1 MSKQKQKKTPVVLSI
16 YPNSRGFGYSVH
28 EKALKVIDTQVISI
42 RPISNAIALKRI
54 KEIIDYYK
62 PEIVVLEDYNG
73 MSSRKSNRVQKLIDI
88 ISKYAKK
95 TEVYVKTYSRADIR
109 FVFSSFNAHT
119 KHEIATVITE
129 NVPFMKNRIMKKRKT
144 TETEKYMASSFDA
157 VSLGITHYY
166 SEE

>member
-1 MSKQKQKKTPVVLSI
+1 MSKKKQNKTPVVLAI
-16 YPNSRGFGYSVH
+16 YPNFRGFGYSVH

-42 RPISNAIALKRI
+42 RPISNAVALKRI
-54 KEIIDYYK
+54 KEIIDYYV
-62 PEIVVLEDYNG
+62 PEIVVLEDYKG
-73 MSSRKSNRVQKLIDI
+73 VGSRKSKRVQKLIDT
-88 ISKYAKK
+88 ISKYGEKK
-95 TEVYVKTYSRADIR
+95 NLTVKAYSRADIR
-109 FVFSSFNAHT
+109 FTFSNFNAHT
-119 KHEIATVITE
+119 KHEIAAVITE